1 MIRVA
6 TWNVEWATPETK
18 AGKRIQRIIEQI
30 DADIFVLTEGCK
42 ELMPEGFVLDGGTDW
57 GYESED
63 KRRRKVLLWSRYP
76 LADPFQGEGFQLPEG
91 RFIAATV
98 QHPVGDIRIYGV
110 CIPWKDAHVRTGRK
124 DRTPWKDHST
134 YLEGLRQL
142 IQQVDSPLV
151 VAGDFN
157 QRIPRVSQ
165 PVLVAEQLSRCTDG
179 LQVCTALPLDK
190 PLIDHIAVSNHFSFS
205 NVEIIP
211 DRDEHGKLSDH
222 RGVSAELSL
231 RKELHGNI
239 HI

>member
-1 MIRVA
+1 MIRIA

-18 AGKRIQRIIEQI
+18 AGKRIQQIINEI
-30 DADIFVLTEGCK
+30 DVDIFVLTEGCK

-63 KRRRKVLLWSRYP
+63 ARRRKVLLWSRYP
-76 LADPFQGEGFQLPEG
+76 LVDQSQGEGFQLPEG
-91 RFIAATV
+91 RFVAATV
-98 QHPVGDIRIYGV
+98 QHPDGDIRIHGV

-124 DRTPWKDHST
+124 DRTPWEDHST

-157 QRIPRVSQ
+157 QRIPRVSK
-165 PVLVAEQLSRCTDG
+165 PVLVAEQLSRCMDG

-190 PLIDHIAVSNHFSFS
+190 PLIDHIAISNHFSYS

>member
-18 AGKRIQRIIEQI
+18 AGKRIQQIIKQI

-76 LADPFQGEGFQLPEG
+76 LVESSQGELFQLPEG

-124 DRTPWKDHST
+124 DRTPWEDHST
-134 YLEGLRQL
+134 YLKGLRQL
-142 IQQVDSPLV
+142 VEQENSPLV
-151 VAGDFN
+151 VLGDFN

-165 PVLVAEQLSRCTDG
+165 PVLVAEQLSRCMDG

-190 PLIDHIAVSNHFSFS
+190 PLIDHIAVSQELVSTK
-205 NVEIIP
+205 VQVIP
-211 DRDEHGKLSDH
+211 DHDSEGRLSDH
-222 RGVSAELSL
+222 RGVIAEFT
-231 RKELHGNI
+231 I
-239 HI
+239 

>member
-18 AGKRIQRIIEQI
+18 AGKRIQQIIQQI
-30 DADIFVLTEGCK
+30 DPDIFVLTEGCR

-110 CIPWKDAHVRTGRK
+110 CIPWKDAHVRSGRK
-124 DRTPWKDHST
+124 DRAPWEDHST

-142 IQQVDSPLV
+142 AEQPKSPLV
-151 VAGDFN
+151 VLGDFN

-165 PVLVAEQLSRCTDG
+165 PILVAEQLSRCLDS

-190 PLIDHIAVSNHFSFS
+190 PLIDHIAVSKELLATK
-205 NVEIIP
+205 VEVIP
-211 DRDEHGKLSDH
+211 DHDSEGRLSDH
-222 RGVSAELSL
+222 RGVIAELS
-231 RKELHGNI
+231 I
-239 HI
+239 

>member
-18 AGKRIQRIIEQI
+18 AGKRIQQIIKQI

-42 ELMPEGFVLDGGTDW
+42 DLMPDGFVLDGGSDW

-76 LADPFQGEGFQLPEG
+76 LVESSQGELFQLPDG

-124 DRTPWKDHST
+124 DRTPWEDHST
-134 YLEGLRQL
+134 YLDGLRQL
-142 IQQVDSPLV
+142 IQQADSPLV

-165 PVLVAEQLSRCTDG
+165 PVLVAEQLSRSLDG

-222 RGVSAELSL
+222 RGPIVDISF
-231 RKELHGNI
+231 
-239 HI
+239 

>member
-1 MIRVA
+1 MIRIA

-18 AGKRIQRIIEQI
+18 AGRRIQQIINQI

-76 LADPFQGEGFQLPEG
+76 LVDPIQGEGFQLPEG

-124 DRTPWKDHST
+124 DRTPWEDHST

-142 IQQVDSPLV
+142 VEREKSPLV
-151 VAGDFN
+151 VLGDFN

-165 PVLVAEQLSRCTDG
+165 PVLVAEQLSRCMDG

-190 PLIDHIAVSNHFSFS
+190 PLIDHIAVSQQLVVTK
-205 NVEIIP
+205 VEVIP
-211 DRDEHGKLSDH
+211 DHDTEGRLSDH
-222 RGVSAELSL
+222 RGVIAELT
-231 RKELHGNI
+231 I
-239 HI
+239 

>member
-63 KRRRKVLLWSRYP
+63 IRRRKVLLWSRYP
-76 LADPFQGEGFQLPEG
+76 LVDPSQGEAFQLPEG

-98 QHPVGDIRIYGV
+98 QYPAGDIGIYGV

-124 DRTPWKDHST
+124 DRTPWEDHST

-142 IQQVDSPLV
+142 VEKPEFPLV
-151 VAGDFN
+151 VLGDFN

-165 PVLVAEQLSRCTDG
+165 PMLVADQLSRCMDG
-179 LQVCTALPLDK
+179 LQVCTALLLDK

-231 RKELHGNI
+231 RKELHGNT

>member
-1 MIRVA
+1 MIRLA
-6 TWNVEWATPETK
+6 TWNVEWATPESK
-18 AGKRIQRIIEQI
+18 AGKRIQQIIKQI
-30 DADIFVLTEGCK
+30 DADIFVLTEGCR

-63 KRRRKVLLWSRYP
+63 ERRRKVLLWSRYP
-76 LADPFQGEGFQLPEG
+76 LVDASDGDGFQLPGG

-124 DRTPWKDHST
+124 DRTPWEDHST

-142 IQQVDSPLV
+142 VEQEKSPLV
-151 VAGDFN
+151 VLGDFN

-165 PVLVAEQLSRCTDG
+165 PVLVAEQLSRCMDG

-190 PLIDHIAVSNHFSFS
+190 PLIDHIAVSQELVSTK
-205 NVEIIP
+205 VEVIP
-211 DRDEHGKLSDH
+211 DHDSEGRLSDH
-222 RGVSAELSL
+222 RGVIAEFT
-231 RKELHGNI
+231 I
-239 HI
+239 

>member
-18 AGKRIQRIIEQI
+18 AGKRIHQIINQI

-57 GYESED
+57 GYESTDE
-63 KRRRKVLLWSRYP
+63 RRRKVLLWSRYP
-76 LADPFQGEGFQLPEG
+76 LIDASDGDGFQLPGG

-98 QHPVGDIRIYGV
+98 QHPAGDIRIYGV
-110 CIPWKDAHVRTGRK
+110 CIPWKDAHVRNGRK
-124 DRTPWKDHST
+124 DRAPWEDHST

-142 IQQVDSPLV
+142 VEQPKSPLV
-151 VAGDFN
+151 VLGDFN

-165 PVLVAEQLSRCTDG
+165 PLIVAEQLSRCMDG

-190 PLIDHIAVSNHFSFS
+190 PLIDHIAVSQELVITK
-205 NVEIIP
+205 VEVIP
-211 DRDEHGKLSDH
+211 DHDAEGRLSDH
-222 RGVSAELSL
+222 RGVIAELT
-231 RKELHGNI
+231 I
-239 HI
+239 

>member
-1 MIRVA
+1 MIRLA

-18 AGKRIQRIIEQI
+18 AGKRIQRIIEHV
-30 DADIFVLTEGCK
+30 DADIFVLTEGCR

-76 LADPFQGEGFQLPEG
+76 LVDASDGDGFQLPGG

-98 QHPVGDIRIYGV
+98 QHPVCDIRIYGV

-124 DRTPWKDHST
+124 DRTPWEDHIT

-142 IQQVDSPLV
+142 VEQEKSPLV
-151 VAGDFN
+151 VLGDFN

-165 PVLVAEQLSRCTDG
+165 PVLVAEQLSRCMDG
-179 LQVCTALPLDK
+179 LRVCTALPLDK
-190 PLIDHIAVSNHFSFS
+190 PLIDHIAVSQELVSTK
-205 NVEIIP
+205 VEVIP
-211 DRDEHGKLSDH
+211 DHDSEGRLSDH
-222 RGVSAELSL
+222 RGAIVQIAL
-231 RKELHGNI
+231 
-239 HI
+239 

>member
-1 MIRVA
+1 MIRAA

-63 KRRRKVLLWSRYP
+63 KRRRKVLLWSRFP
-76 LADPFQGEGFQLPEG
+76 LVDPIQGEGFQLPEG

-124 DRTPWKDHST
+124 DRTPWEDHST

-165 PVLVAEQLSRCTDG
+165 PISVSEKLLQCVHG

-190 PLIDHIAVSNHFSFS
+190 PLIDHIAVSQELVSTK
-205 NVEIIP
+205 VKVIP
-211 DRDEHGKLSDH
+211 DHDSEGRLSDH
-222 RGVSAELSL
+222 RGVIAEFT
-231 RKELHGNI
+231 I
-239 HI
+239 

>member
-1 MIRVA
+1 MIRVG

-18 AGKRIQRIIEQI
+18 AGKRIQQIIYQI

-57 GYESED
+57 GYASTDE
-63 KRRRKVLLWSRYP
+63 RRRKVLLWSRYP
-76 LADPFQGEGFQLPEG
+76 LVDASDGDGFQLPGG

-98 QHPVGDIRIYGV
+98 QHPAGSIRIYGV

-124 DRTPWKDHST
+124 DRTPWEDHST
-134 YLEGLRQL
+134 YLDGLRQL
-142 IQQVDSPLV
+142 IQQADSPLV

-165 PVLVAEQLSRCTDG
+165 PVLVAEQLSRCMDG

-190 PLIDHIAVSNHFSFS
+190 PLIDHIAISNHFSSS

-222 RGVSAELSL
+222 RGAIVEISL
-231 RKELHGNI
+231 
-239 HI
+239 

>member
-1 MIRVA
+1 MIRLA
-6 TWNVEWATPETK
+6 TWNTEWATPETK
-18 AGKRIQRIIEQI
+18 AGKRIKRVMEHV
-30 DADIFVLTEGCK
+30 DADIFVLTEGCR

-57 GYESED
+57 GYEATD
-63 KRRRKVLLWSRYP
+63 GRRRKVLLWSRYP
-76 LADPFQGEGFQLPEG
+76 LVDPFQGEGFHLPEG

-124 DRTPWKDHST
+124 DRTPWEDHST

-157 QRIPRVSQ
+157 QRIPRMSQ
-165 PVLVAEQLSRCTDG
+165 PISVSEKLSQCMHG

-190 PLIDHIAVSNHFSFS
+190 PLIDHIAVSQELVSTK
-205 NVEIIP
+205 VKVIP
-211 DRDEHGKLSDH
+211 DHDSEGRLSDH
-222 RGVSAELSL
+222 RGVIAEFT
-231 RKELHGNI
+231 I
-239 HI
+239 

>member
-18 AGKRIQRIIEQI
+18 AGKRIHQIINQI

-57 GYESED
+57 GYESTDE
-63 KRRRKVLLWSRYP
+63 RRRKVLLWSRYP
-76 LADPFQGEGFQLPEG
+76 LIDASDGDGLQLPGG

-98 QHPVGDIRIYGV
+98 QHPAGHIRIYGV

-124 DRTPWKDHST
+124 DRTPWQDHST
-134 YLEGLRQL
+134 YLDGLRQL

-165 PVLVAEQLSRCTDG
+165 PVIVAEQLSRCMDG

-190 PLIDHIAVSNHFSFS
+190 PLIDHIAISNHFSSS

-211 DRDEHGKLSDH
+211 DRDEQGILSDH
-222 RGVSAELSL
+222 RGVATE
-231 RKELHGNI
+231 I
-239 HI
+239 AF

>member
-1 MIRVA
+1 MIRLA

-18 AGKRIQRIIEQI
+18 AGKRIQQIINQI
-30 DADIFVLTEGCK
+30 DADIFVLTEGCN

-57 GYESED
+57 GYESADE
-63 KRRRKVLLWSRYP
+63 RRRKVLLWSRYP
-76 LADPFQGEGFQLPEG
+76 LVDTSDGDGFQLPGG

-98 QHPVGDIRIYGV
+98 QHPAGDIRIYGV

-124 DRTPWKDHST
+124 DRTPWQDHST
-134 YLEGLRQL
+134 YLDGLRQL

-165 PVLVAEQLSRCTDG
+165 PISVAEQLSRSMDG

-190 PLIDHIAVSNHFSFS
+190 PLIDHIAISNHFSSS

-222 RGVSAELSL
+222 RGVATE
-231 RKELHGNI
+231 I
-239 HI
+239 TF

>member
-1 MIRVA
+1 MIRIA

-18 AGKRIQRIIEQI
+18 AGKRIQQIIKQI

-57 GYESED
+57 GYEATD
-63 KRRRKVLLWSRYP
+63 GRRRKVLLWSRYP
-76 LADPFQGEGFQLPEG
+76 LVDASDGDGFQLPGG

-124 DRTPWKDHST
+124 DRTPWEDHST

-142 IQQVDSPLV
+142 VEQPKSPLV
-151 VAGDFN
+151 VLGDFN
-157 QRIPRVSQ
+157 QRIPRVLQ
-165 PVLVAEQLSRCTDG
+165 PVLVAEQLSRCMDG

-190 PLIDHIAVSNHFSFS
+190 PLIDHIAVSQELVSTK
-205 NVEIIP
+205 VQVIP
-211 DRDEHGKLSDH
+211 DHDSEGRLSDH
-222 RGVSAELSL
+222 RGVIAEFT
-231 RKELHGNI
+231 I
-239 HI
+239 

>member
-18 AGKRIQRIIEQI
+18 AGKRIQQIIEQI

-42 ELMPEGFVLDGGTDW
+42 ELLPEGFVLDGGTDW

-63 KRRRKVLLWSRYP
+63 QRRRKVLLWSRYP
-76 LADPFQGEGFQLPEG
+76 LVDPSQGEAFQLPEG

-98 QHPVGDIRIYGV
+98 QHPAGDIRIYGV

-124 DRTPWKDHST
+124 DRTPWEDHST

-142 IQQVDSPLV
+142 IEQAKSPLV
-151 VAGDFN
+151 VLGDFN

-165 PVLVAEQLSRCTDG
+165 PMLVADQLSRCMDG

-190 PLIDHIAVSNHFSFS
+190 PLIDHIAVSKELLAT
-205 NVEIIP
+205 NVEVIP
-211 DRDEHGKLSDH
+211 DHDSESRLSDH
-222 RGVSAELSL
+222 RGAIVKIAL
-231 RKELHGNI
+231 
-239 HI
+239 

>member
-1 MIRVA
+1 MIRIA
-6 TWNVEWATPETK
+6 TWNVEWATPETE
-18 AGKRIQRIIEQI
+18 AGKRIQQIINEI

-42 ELMPEGFVLDGGTDW
+42 ELMPVGFVLDGGTDW

-63 KRRRKVLLWSRYP
+63 ARRRKVLLWSRYP
-76 LADPFQGEGFQLPEG
+76 LVDPSQGEGFQLPEG

-98 QHPVGDIRIYGV
+98 QHPVGDMRIYGV

-124 DRTPWKDHST
+124 DRTPWEDHST

-142 IQQVDSPLV
+142 VEQPKSPLV
-151 VAGDFN
+151 VLGDFN

-165 PVLVAEQLSRCTDG
+165 PMPVADQLSRCLDG

-211 DRDEHGKLSDH
+211 DHDSEGRLSDH
-222 RGVSAELSL
+222 RGVIAEF
-231 RKELHGNI
+231 I
-239 HI
+239 I

>member
-1 MIRVA
+1 MIRIA

-18 AGKRIQRIIEQI
+18 AGKRIQQIIYQI

-42 ELMPEGFVLDGGTDW
+42 ELMPDGFVLDGGTDW

-76 LADPFQGEGFQLPEG
+76 LVDASDGDGFQLPGG

-98 QHPVGDIRIYGV
+98 QHPAGEIRVYGV

-124 DRTPWKDHST
+124 DRTPWQDHST
-134 YLEGLRQL
+134 YLDGLRQL
-142 IQQVDSPLV
+142 IQQVDAPLV

-165 PVLVAEQLSRCTDG
+165 PVSVAEQLSRSIDG
-179 LQVCTALPLDK
+179 LQVCTALPLEK
-190 PLIDHIAVSNHFSFS
+190 PLIDHIAVSPELVVTK
-205 NVEIIP
+205 VEVIP
-211 DRDEHGKLSDH
+211 DHDQEGRLSDH
-222 RGVSAELSL
+222 RGVIADINL
-231 RKELHGNI
+231 
-239 HI
+239 

>member
-1 MIRVA
+1 MIRIA

-76 LADPFQGEGFQLPEG
+76 LVDPSQGKGFHLPEG

-98 QHPVGDIRIYGV
+98 RHPIGDIRIYGV

-124 DRTPWKDHST
+124 DRTPWEDHST

-142 IQQVDSPLV
+142 VEQPKSPLV
-151 VAGDFN
+151 VLGDFN

-165 PVLVAEQLSRCTDG
+165 PVLVAEQLSRCMDG

-190 PLIDHIAVSNHFSFS
+190 PLIDHIAVSQELVSTK
-205 NVEIIP
+205 VEVIP
-211 DRDEHGKLSDH
+211 DHDSEGRLSDH
-222 RGVSAELSL
+222 RGVIAEFT
-231 RKELHGNI
+231 I
-239 HI
+239 

>member
-18 AGKRIQRIIEQI
+18 AGKRIQQIINQI
-30 DADIFVLTEGCK
+30 DADIFVLTEGCR

-63 KRRRKVLLWSRYP
+63 ARKRKVLLWSRYP
-76 LADPFQGEGFQLPEG
+76 LVDPSQGEGFQLPEG

-124 DRTPWKDHST
+124 DRTPWEDHST

-142 IQQVDSPLV
+142 VEQEKSPLV
-151 VAGDFN
+151 VLGDFN

-165 PVLVAEQLSRCTDG
+165 SVLVAEQLSRCMDG

-190 PLIDHIAVSNHFSFS
+190 PLIDHIAVSQELVSTK
-205 NVEIIP
+205 VEVIP
-211 DRDEHGKLSDH
+211 DHDSEGRLSDH
-222 RGVSAELSL
+222 RGVIAEFT
-231 RKELHGNI
+231 I
-239 HI
+239 

>member
-1 MIRVA
+1 M
-6 TWNVEWATPETK
+6 
-18 AGKRIQRIIEQI
+18 
-30 DADIFVLTEGCK
+30 
-42 ELMPEGFVLDGGTDW
+42 
-57 GYESED
+57 
-63 KRRRKVLLWSRYP
+63 LLWSRYP
-76 LADPFQGEGFQLPEG
+76 LVESSQGELFQLPEG

-124 DRTPWKDHST
+124 DRTPWEDHST
-134 YLEGLRQL
+134 YLDGLRQL
-142 IQQVDSPLV
+142 IQQADSPLV
-151 VAGDFN
+151 IAGDFN

-165 PVLVAEQLSRCTDG
+165 PVLVAEQLSRSLDG

-222 RGVSAELSL
+222 RGPIVDISF
-231 RKELHGNI
+231 
-239 HI
+239 

>member
-18 AGKRIQRIIEQI
+18 AGKRIQQIINQI
-30 DADIFVLTEGCK
+30 DADIFVLTEGCN

-76 LADPFQGEGFQLPEG
+76 LVEPSQGEGFQIPEG

-98 QHPVGDIRIYGV
+98 QHPVGDIVVYGV
-110 CIPWKDAHVRTGRK
+110 CIPWKDAHVRNGRK
-124 DRTPWKDHST
+124 DRAPWEDHST

-142 IQQVDSPLV
+142 IEQEKSPLV
-151 VAGDFN
+151 VLGDFN

-165 PVLVAEQLSRCTDG
+165 PVLVADQLSRCMDS

-190 PLIDHIAVSNHFSFS
+190 PLIDHIAVSKELLATK
-205 NVEIIP
+205 VEVIP
-211 DRDEHGKLSDH
+211 DHDSEGRLSDH
-222 RGVSAELSL
+222 RGVIAEFT
-231 RKELHGNI
+231 I
-239 HI
+239 

>member
-18 AGKRIQRIIEQI
+18 AGKRIQQIIKQI

-76 LADPFQGEGFQLPEG
+76 LVESSQGELFQLPDG

-110 CIPWKDAHVRTGRK
+110 CIPWKDAHVRRPELGDDVLLEQQREVDELGCTRVTTA
-124 DRTPWKDHST
+124 RHS
-134 YLEGLRQL
+134 RQ
-142 IQQVDSPLV
+142 PL
-151 VAGDFN
+151 
-157 QRIPRVSQ
+157 
-165 PVLVAEQLSRCTDG
+165 
-179 LQVCTALPLDK
+179 
-190 PLIDHIAVSNHFSFS
+190 SN
-205 NVEIIP
+205 
-211 DRDEHGKLSDH
+211 
-222 RGVSAELSL
+222 
-231 RKELHGNI
+231 
-239 HI
+239 

>member
-1 MIRVA
+1 MIRLA

-18 AGKRIQRIIEQI
+18 AGKRIQRIIEHV
-30 DADIFVLTEGCK
+30 DADIFVLTEGCR

-76 LADPFQGEGFQLPEG
+76 LVDASDGDGFQLPGG

-124 DRTPWKDHST
+124 DRTPWEDHST

-142 IQQVDSPLV
+142 VEQEKSPLV
-151 VAGDFN
+151 VLGDFN

-165 PVLVAEQLSRCTDG
+165 PLIVAEQLSRCMDG

-190 PLIDHIAVSNHFSFS
+190 PLIDHIAVSQQLVVTK
-205 NVEIIP
+205 VEVIP
-211 DRDEHGKLSDH
+211 DHDTEGRLSDH
-222 RGVSAELSL
+222 RGVIAELT
-231 RKELHGNI
+231 I
-239 HI
+239 